1 MGYESP
7 IGLLVIQ
14 DPKGKTLRTA
24 AFRFY
29 QNAVDYLSTYAMS
42 RNWDKIG
49 SDKYRTQT
57 GHVVYVVLM
66 IPEGIDLNK
75 EKYLETDDDQK
86 GQDSLATES

>member
-14 DPKGKTLRTA
+14 NEEGKTLRTA

-29 QNAVDYLSTYAMS
+29 QNAVDYLSSYAQP
-42 RNWDKIG
+42 REWQKIG
-49 SDKYRTQT
+49 SDKYKTPT
-57 GHVVYVVLM
+57 NHVVFVVLM

-75 EKYLETDDDQK
+75 ETYLETVDDQE
-86 GQDSLATES
+86 GQVSTKS